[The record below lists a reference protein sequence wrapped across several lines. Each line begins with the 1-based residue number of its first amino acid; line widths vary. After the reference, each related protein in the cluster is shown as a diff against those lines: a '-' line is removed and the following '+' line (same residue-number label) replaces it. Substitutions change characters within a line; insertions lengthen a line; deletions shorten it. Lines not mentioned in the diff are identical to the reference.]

1 MKIETR
7 KEDSAVVVAPSG
19 RLDRAGARAL
29 EAKLYAAARQG
40 GGRAV
45 LDCGGIAYISCAGLR
60 ALLLGAKACVQEG
73 GELAVAALRPECR
86 ALLEASGLLSV
97 LQYHETAEAALNG
110 TGRPR
115 RKAVRDGMEIGE
127 RREAHAVVLSLVGQL
142 NGDGASLLL
151 ARIANAIEHGIFR
164 VALDCTG
171 MSYVNSAGLRAL
183 PDRRRCPDPGVPTGR
198 LRLPQ
203 HADDR
208 ARRRSAVDAG
218 LDYPA
223 RRRVLEERSA
233 GAEPRP
239 RHALSPR
246 PQGDSAEASRAAGRG
261 AVAATDPGRE
271 ASTGPDR

>member
-1 MKIETR
+1 MAVGPFFGLQPAFHAAATAGNEGAVAMKIETR

-127 RREAHAVVLSLVGQL
+127 RHEAHAVVLSLVGQL

-183 PDRRRCPDPGVPTGR
+183 LIGAKECRQAGGDLAIAALAPQCRSVMEMSGFLTVIDYRETLEAALAMLDR
-198 LRLPQ
+198 
-203 HADDR
+203 
-208 ARRRSAVDAG
+208 
-218 LDYPA
+218 
-223 RRRVLEERSA
+223 E
-233 GAEPRP
+233 
-239 RHALSPR
+239 
-246 PQGDSAEASRAAGRG
+246 
-261 AVAATDPGRE
+261 
-271 ASTGPDR
+271 